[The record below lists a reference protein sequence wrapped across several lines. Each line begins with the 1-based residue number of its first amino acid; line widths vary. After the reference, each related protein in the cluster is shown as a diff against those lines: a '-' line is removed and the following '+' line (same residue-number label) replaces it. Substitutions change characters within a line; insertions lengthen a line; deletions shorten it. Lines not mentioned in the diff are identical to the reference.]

1 MEWSKRV
8 SSSEGIPFGS
18 GSDAPYSLMYGWPDP
33 SLFPDEALAIAAH
46 RALRTNPTTA
56 MQYGRVRGQEPL
68 IDLVLSR
75 LSREEGINA
84 PAGNLLI
91 TTGSASAIGLAARAL
106 LDEGDV
112 VLVEAP
118 TFPGAVTI
126 FRTTGAVMHS
136 LPMNDGGIDIAGT
149 ESVIARL
156 VSQGSRPRL
165 LYTMPTFHNP
175 TGLTTSLDTRRALLD
190 LVHRHNLFLIEDD
203 AYHDLYY
210 DEDRGPLP
218 PTLYALDGG
227 DRVMRTGSFS
237 KILAPGVRL
246 GWALTRPDLIH
257 KMMHLKDESGTSPL
271 AQMAA
276 AEFARDG
283 HLTRYIAAL
292 RDAYRARRDA
302 MLQAL
307 ERHIPRSAR
316 WTRPMGGFFV
326 WLTLPPHIDPVTL
339 HQRALQLGMDYMPG
353 EACFPSPHDNPA
365 GTHLRLAFS
374 QRSPAEIEEA
384 ISRLGAAIRDVIHDA

>member
-1 MEWSKRV
+1 MNWSRRV
-8 SSSEGIPFGS
+8 APFSGIPFGS

-33 SLFPDEALAIAAH
+33 ALFPAKELAAATL
-46 RALRTNPTTA
+46 RALQSDPAAA
-56 MQYGRVRGQEPL
+56 MQYGSIRGQKPL
-68 IDLVLSR
+68 LQLILGR
-75 LSREEGINA
+75 LAEEGIEST
-84 PAGNLLI
+84 PDNLLI

-112 VLVEAP
+112 ALVEAP

-126 FRTTGAVMHS
+126 FRSTGATMRCV
-136 LPMNDGGIDIAGT
+136 PMDAGGIDVAGA
-149 ESVIARL
+149 EAVI
-156 VSQGSRPRL
+156 VEIEKQGLQPKL

-175 TGLTTSLDTRRALLD
+175 TGLTTSEGTRRDLLD
-190 LVHRHNLFLIEDD
+190 LARRHDLFVIEDD

-210 DEDRGPLP
+210 DEKRGPLP

-227 DRVMRTGSFS
+227 EGRVMLTGSFS

-246 GWALTRPDLIH
+246 GWALAHPDLIH
-257 KMMHLKDESGTSPL
+257 KMMHLKDESGTSPF

-283 HLTRYIAAL
+283 NMEHYIASL
-292 RDAYRARRDA
+292 RAAYRARRDA
-302 MLQAL
+302 MLGAL
-307 ERHIPRSAR
+307 EKYMPADAR

-326 WLTLPPHIDPVTL
+326 WLTLRPTIEPAVMRE
-339 HQRALQLGMDYMPG
+339 RAMGLGVDYMPG
-353 EACFPSPHDNPA
+353 EACFPNPQDVTP

-374 QRSPAEIEEA
+374 QRSPNDIETA
-384 ISRLGAAIRDVIHDA
+384 IIRLAQAIRG